1 MKSRI
6 ISLFVMVAFVLT
18 LGLGTSFAQDT
29 TKAKAKHK
37 AKVEKINKKEAEA
50 VDKASTTAKAEK
62 KAAKKEM
69 KAEKAPKSH
78 KKAAK
83 KDSTKM

>member
-18 LGLGTSFAQDT
+18 LGLGTSFGQDT
-29 TKAKAKHK
+29 TKVKSKSK
-37 AKVEKINKKEAEA
+37 AKVVKTVKI
-50 VDKASTTAKAEK
+50 
-62 KAAKKEM
+62 
-69 KAEKAPKSH
+69 PKSH

-83 KDSTKM
+83 KDSTAKI